1 MLEIE
6 RIFIIKK
13 GMYISYKEFIFVF
26 FLYDFCVYKEI
37 IGRLK
42 VKDID

>member
-6 RIFIIKK
+6 RILIIKK
-13 GMYISYKEFIFVF
+13 GTYTNHKEFIFRF
-26 FLYDFCVYKEI
+26 PSHDSCVYKETT
-37 IGRLK
+37 GRLK